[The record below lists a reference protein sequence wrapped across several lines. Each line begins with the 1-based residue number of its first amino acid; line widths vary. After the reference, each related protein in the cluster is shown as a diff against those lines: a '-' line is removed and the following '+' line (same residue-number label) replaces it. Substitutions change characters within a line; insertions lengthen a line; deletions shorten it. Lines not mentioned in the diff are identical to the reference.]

1 VTIQQAEEVEGEA
14 APVPSARAAELA
26 RLSPARAALELAWP
40 GIIEQSLSALGT
52 AVVFAFVGQLG
63 ATATA
68 GVGAAGNF
76 LFLMFPVW
84 RSLAIGTVAIVSRR
98 MGEGRAAE
106 AADATRQSL
115 LLGGIA
121 GVVFGAFFV
130 LFSAPLLRLLGA
142 DEEIVAIGAPFLAVV
157 GAANGGATVWLIGT
171 SAMRAA
177 GDTRTP
183 MFLSIAGVGVS
194 VILAYLFINVLRIG
208 PMGSAYASSIAWI
221 LGMSA
226 MLVLLWRGV
235 AGLSIAGGPWHLT
248 RATIRSI
255 FAISLPSA
263 AESAIF
269 SFGIL
274 FLSGLVFRLSTEAVA
289 AHQIIGQ
296 IETFSFFPCIGF
308 SMAASSLVGQALGM
322 RDPERASRAGWAAT
336 KMALGW
342 GTVAGI
348 AFIVLPGL
356 LLGLFTISGAVVAA
370 GIGALVVVGIGQPA
384 QAVIFALGG
393 SLRGA
398 GDTRYPLLVSFLSW
412 FVLRLPLAYLFAFIF
427 GMGLTGIWFGV
438 MIDYFVRAALLA
450 LRFRSGAWARLKV

>member
-1 VTIQQAEEVEGEA
+1 VSIQQIEEVEGEA
-14 APVPSARAAELA
+14 APGPSARAAELA
-26 RLSPARAALELAWP
+26 RLSPSRAALELAWP

-52 AVVFAFVGQLG
+52 AAVFAFVGQLG

-121 GVVFGAFFV
+121 GVAFGAFFV

-157 GAANGGATVWLIGT
+157 GAANGAATIWLIGT

-183 MFLSIAGVGVS
+183 MFLSVGGVGVS
-194 VILAYLFINVLRIG
+194 VALAYLFINVLRIG
-208 PMGSAYASSIAWI
+208 PMGSAYASSIAWM
-221 LGMSA
+221 LGMST

-248 RATIRSI
+248 RATIRGI
-255 FAISLPSA
+255 FSISLPSA

-322 RDPERASRAGWAAT
+322 RDPDRASHAGWAAT

-342 GTVAGI
+342 GTAAGI
-348 AFIVLPGL
+348 AFVAVPGL
-356 LLGLFTISGAVVAA
+356 LLGLFTISGGVVAA
-370 GIGALVVVGIGQPA
+370 GIGALAVVGIGQPA

-412 FVLRLPLAYLFAFIF
+412 FVLRLPLAYVFAFVF
-427 GMGLTGIWFGV
+427 GLGLTGIWLGV
-438 MIDYFVRAALLA
+438 TIDYFVRAALLA
-450 LRFRSGAWARLKV
+450 LRFRSGAWARVRV

>member
-1 VTIQQAEEVEGEA
+1 VSIQQAESEVEEE
-14 APVPSARAAELA
+14 APVPSSRAAELA
-26 RLSPARAALELAWP
+26 RLSPSRAALELAWP

-52 AVVFAFVGQLG
+52 AAVFAFVGQLG

-84 RSLAIGTVAIVSRR
+84 RALAIGTVAIVSRR
-98 MGEGRAAE
+98 MGEGRAQE

-115 LLGGIA
+115 LLGAIA
-121 GVVFGAFFV
+121 GAAFGAFFMV
-130 LFSAPLLRLLGA
+130 FSAPLLRLLGA
-142 DEEIVAIGAPFLAVV
+142 DEEVVAIGAPFLAVV
-157 GAANGGATVWLIGT
+157 GAANGAATLWLLGT

-194 VILAYLFINVLRIG
+194 VTLAYLFINVLRIG
-208 PMGSAYASSIAWI
+208 PMGSAYASSIAWV
-221 LGMSA
+221 LGMCA
-226 MLVLLWRGV
+226 MFVLLWRGV

-248 RATIRSI
+248 RATIRTI
-255 FAISLPSA
+255 FGISLPSA

-274 FLSGLVFRLSTEAVA
+274 FLSGLVFRLSTEDVA

-308 SMAASSLVGQALGM
+308 SMAASALVGQALGM
-322 RDPERASRAGWAAT
+322 RDPARASRAGWAAA
-336 KMALGW
+336 KMALAW
-342 GTVAGI
+342 GAAAGS
-348 AFIVLPGL
+348 AFILVPGF
-356 LLGLFTISGAVVAA
+356 LLGLFTVSGAVVIA
-370 GIGALVVVGIGQPA
+370 GIGALAVVGIGQPA

-412 FVLRLPLAYLFAFIF
+412 FLLRLPLAYAFAFVV
-427 GMGLTGIWFGV
+427 GLGLTGIWLGV
-438 MIDYFVRAALLA
+438 AVDYFVRAALFA
-450 LRFRSGAWARLKV
+450 LRFRSGAWARVKV

>member
-1 VTIQQAEEVEGEA
+1 MNVQQADPVEVEEA
-14 APVPSARAAELA
+14 PTPSARAAELA

-40 GIIEQSLSALGT
+40 GIIEQSLSAFGT

-98 MGEGRAAE
+98 MGEGRPAE

-115 LLGGIA
+115 LLGAMA
-121 GVVFGAFFV
+121 GVAFGAFFV

-157 GAANGGATVWLIGT
+157 GAANGAATVWLIGT

-183 MFLSIAGVGVS
+183 MFLSIAGIVVS
-194 VILAYLFINVLRIG
+194 VGLAFLFINVLRIG

-226 MLVLLWRGV
+226 MLALLWRGV

-248 RATIRSI
+248 RATIRTI

-263 AESAIF
+263 AESATF

-274 FLSGLVFRLSTEAVA
+274 FLSGLVFRLGTEDVA

-308 SMAASSLVGQALGM
+308 SMAASALVGQALGM
-322 RDPERASRAGWAAT
+322 GDPVRASRAGWAAMW
-336 KMALGW
+336 MAVVW
-342 GTVAGI
+342 GIAAGI
-348 AFIVLPGL
+348 VFIVVPSF
-356 LLGLFTISGAVVAA
+356 LLGLFTISGAVVIA

-384 QAVIFALGG
+384 QAVIFALSGA
-393 SLRGA
+393 LRGA
-398 GDTRYPLLVSFLSW
+398 GDTRYPLMVSFMSW
-412 FVLRLPLAYLFAFIF
+412 FLLRLPLAYLFAFVF
-427 GMGLTGIWFGV
+427 GLGLTGIWLGV
-438 MIDYFVRAALLA
+438 TIDYFVRAALLA
-450 LRFRSGAWARLKV
+450 IRFRSGAWARVRV

>member
-1 VTIQQAEEVEGEA
+1 MSIQQIEEVEGEE
-14 APVPSARAAELA
+14 APVPSARAAQLA
-26 RLSPARAALELAWP
+26 RLSPSRAALELAWP

-52 AVVFAFVGQLG
+52 AAVFAFVGQLG

-115 LLGGIA
+115 LLGAFA
-121 GVVFGAFFV
+121 GAGFGAFFV

-142 DEEIVAIGAPFLAVV
+142 DEQIVAVGAPFLAVV
-157 GAANGGATVWLIGT
+157 GAANGAATVWLIGT

-183 MFLSIAGVGVS
+183 MFLSIAGIVVS
-194 VILAYLFINVLRIG
+194 VGLAYLFINVLRIG

-248 RATIRSI
+248 RATINTI

-322 RDPERASRAGWAAT
+322 RDPERARSAGWAAT
-336 KMALGW
+336 KMAIAW
-342 GTVAGI
+342 GSAAGI
-348 AFIVLPGL
+348 AFILVPSFL
-356 LLGLFTISGAVVAA
+356 LNLFTISGAVVIA
-370 GIGALVVVGIGQPA
+370 GVGALAVVGIGQPA
-384 QAVIFALGG
+384 QAMIFALGG

-398 GDTRYPLLVSFLSW
+398 GDTRYPLLVSFMSW
-412 FVLRLPLAYLFAFIF
+412 FVLRLPLAYIFAFVF
-427 GMGLTGIWFGV
+427 GFGLTGIWLGV
-438 MIDYFVRAALLA
+438 TVDYFVRAALFA
-450 LRFRSGAWARLKV
+450 LRFRSGAWARVRV